1 MSDAAILAGCIA
13 RSIFQNSCS
22 TKVGRKRGM
31 EPGFQ
36 IYESHKAESSSPI
49 EHMND
54 LATAMIIA
62 VLFIALGVAKFGPL
76 WLINY

>member
-1 MSDAAILAGCIA
+1 MY
-13 RSIFQNSCS
+13 
-22 TKVGRKRGM
+22 VM

-36 IYESHKAESSSPI
+36 IYEPHKAEATSPI

-54 LATAMIIA
+54 LVTALIIA
-62 VLFIALGVAKFGPL
+62 ALFISLGIAKFGPL

>member
-1 MSDAAILAGCIA
+1 
-13 RSIFQNSCS
+13 
-22 TKVGRKRGM
+22 M

-36 IYESHKAESSSPI
+36 IYKSHKAESSSPI

>member
-1 MSDAAILAGCIA
+1 
-13 RSIFQNSCS
+13 
-22 TKVGRKRGM
+22 M

-36 IYESHKAESSSPI
+36 IYESHKAESNSPL

>member
-1 MSDAAILAGCIA
+1 
-13 RSIFQNSCS
+13 
-22 TKVGRKRGM
+22 M

-62 VLFIALGVAKFGPL
+62 VLFIALGVAKFWPL